1 MTQGSDGS
9 ETLDQSS
16 DMLSISSDDDGQ
28 LANRVASLEISS
40 LSGPLFESVVPAQT
54 SGSKFRAAP
63 CSVERR
69 IDAEDGA
76 ARNAL
81 APSIEET
88 IAQYMARVDWKET
101 KLGELYAMLEA
112 TFGTLPAQTLEK
124 AKDIACEKILQT
136 ASGKVG
142 RRRSRRAGGNC
153 GAQKSADDT
162 SQPPPQ
168 PSATHVDPTTESS
181 LRGGGR
187 PGGPA
192 GATSSSV
199 IEESAPLGKYIPKA
213 QESRT
218 AIAKDGT
225 PVCLC

>member
-54 SGSKFRAAP
+54 SGSKLRAAP

-76 ARNAL
+76 AMNAL

-88 IAQYMARVDWKET
+88 IAQYMAGVDWKET

-112 TFGTLPAQTLEK
+112 TFGTLPAQTWEK
-124 AKDIACEKILQT
+124 AKDIAFETILQT

-142 RRRSRRAGGNC
+142 RRRC
-153 GAQKSADDT
+153 VIAQ
-162 SQPPPQ
+162 
-168 PSATHVDPTTESS
+168 
-181 LRGGGR
+181 
-187 PGGPA
+187 
-192 GATSSSV
+192 
-199 IEESAPLGKYIPKA
+199 
-213 QESRT
+213 
-218 AIAKDGT
+218 
-225 PVCLC
+225 